1 MDLQISE
8 LLIIESLRLE
18 KSSKN
23 IQSNH
28 QLMPTTPTKTMYL
41 SARSPRFLNTPRDAF
56 CLNVSYGSYLFN
68 CLMSS
73 SVGIHT
79 AMEAKENDDKANFS
93 ATIPLFPPLQ
103 KKIFFIPK
111 SQTMWQ
117 AQKMSK
123 INGWALIKPGGSQ
136 M

>member
-1 MDLQISE
+1 
-8 LLIIESLRLE
+8 
-18 KSSKN
+18 
-23 IQSNH
+23 
-28 QLMPTTPTKTMYL
+28 
-41 SARSPRFLNTPRDAF
+41 
-56 CLNVSYGSYLFN
+56 
-68 CLMSS
+68 MSS

-123 INGWALIKPGGSQ
+123 ING
-136 M
+136 